1 MGKNYSNNII
11 SICQTLHKHG
21 VAFLIVGGVAV
32 GFYGY
37 ARPSMDSSGKESE
50 KPDFD
55 FWYNPTYDNYYRF
68 L

>member
-1 MGKNYSNNII
+1 
-11 SICQTLHKHG
+11 
-21 VAFLIVGGVAV
+21 VGGVAI